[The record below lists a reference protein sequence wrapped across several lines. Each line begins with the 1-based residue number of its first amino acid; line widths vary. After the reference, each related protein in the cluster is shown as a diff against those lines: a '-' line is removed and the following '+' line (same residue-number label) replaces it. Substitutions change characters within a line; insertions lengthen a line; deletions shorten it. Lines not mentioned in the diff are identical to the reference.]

1 MVDPGPPGAATE
13 ATLPTPEAAHPRFFY
28 GWVIMGIG
36 FAAQFIF
43 GISQQAFQ
51 TYLVPLGAEFGWNR
65 ATLAGPRA
73 LTQTESAL
81 LGPLNGWAVDRFGPS
96 RVMMVGVAM
105 TGIGLILFAQV
116 QNVWHYY
123 AVNLFMG
130 LGGSLIGLLVI
141 STALN
146 NWFRRKR
153 TMAIAIATMGFSLT
167 GIIAIPAIVWMQS
180 AMGWRAAA
188 TASGIA
194 IMVIGFPA
202 AYFLRT
208 RPEDMGFL
216 PDNDPPGTTIP
227 TGGPT
232 VRGDGRVDFT
242 LNEALHTSSF
252 WFLGLSSGLLNV
264 AFSVVMV
271 HLFLHLEQGV
281 RLSRGDAAFAF
292 AFMNVVNIGGRL
304 AGGYLGD
311 RYNKRLILGTSA
323 VGLGL
328 SLVVLA
334 GARSMAPVLVF
345 GVIYGICWGFR
356 APLQN
361 SQIGDYFGRLA
372 FGRLMGTMSLI
383 SSPMGII
390 SPVVAAFVADAQGTY
405 EGVLYVLA
413 ALTLL
418 AAASMFLARPP
429 APPARLLE
437 GST

>member
-1 MVDPGPPGAATE
+1 MVEPRPSNFPTEDSHTASEGPRS
-13 ATLPTPEAAHPRFFY
+13 RFFY
-28 GWVIMGIG
+28 GWVIIGIG

-73 LTQTESAL
+73 FTQTESAL
-81 LGPLNGWAVDRFGPS
+81 LGPLNGWAVDRFGPG

-123 AVNLFMG
+123 AVNIFMG
-130 LGGSLIGLLVI
+130 LGASLIGLLVI

-153 TMAIAIATMGFSLT
+153 TMAIAVATMGFSLT

-180 AMGWRAAA
+180 AMDWRAAA

-194 IMVIGFPA
+194 VMVIGFPA
-202 AYFLRT
+202 AHFLRT

-216 PDNDPPGTTIP
+216 PDNDPPGAANTP
-227 TGGPT
+227 TGPT
-232 VRGDGRVDFT
+232 TRGDGRVDFT
-242 LNEALHTSSF
+242 VSEALHTSSF

-264 AFSVVMV
+264 ALSVVMV
-271 HLFLHLEQGV
+271 HLFLHMEQGV

-311 RYNKRLILGTSA
+311 RYDKRLILGTSA
-323 VGLGL
+323 VGLAV
-328 SLVVLA
+328 SLVILA
-334 GARSMAPVLVF
+334 GARSMPPVLAF

-361 SQIGDYFGRLA
+361 SQIGDYFGRGA
-372 FGRLMGTMSLI
+372 FGRLMGTMGLI
-383 SSPMGII
+383 SSPMGIV
-390 SPVVAAFVADAQGTY
+390 SPVVAALVADAQGTY

-413 ALTLL
+413 VLSLL

-429 APPARLLE
+429 APPARLRE
-437 GST
+437 AGA